1 MDISP
6 NARSSKLPVQAVLNP
21 NIKRNKLHPT
31 YNVVGYTCI
40 ESDYLTRNL
49 NIPLL
54 EGDFVVY
61 SNVGSYSVVM
71 RPPFILPSNPIL
83 LYQGKNLPL
92 KLIKKRQSIKD
103 VFRLFKYS

>member
-1 MDISP
+1 
-6 NARSSKLPVQAVLNP
+6 
-21 NIKRNKLHPT
+21 
-31 YNVVGYTCI
+31 VGYTCI
-40 ESDYLTRNL
+40 ESDYLTHNF
-49 NIPLL
+49 NAPLL

-83 LYQGKNLPL
+83 LYQGKKRPL
-92 KLIKKRQSIKD
+92 KLIKKRQSNKD